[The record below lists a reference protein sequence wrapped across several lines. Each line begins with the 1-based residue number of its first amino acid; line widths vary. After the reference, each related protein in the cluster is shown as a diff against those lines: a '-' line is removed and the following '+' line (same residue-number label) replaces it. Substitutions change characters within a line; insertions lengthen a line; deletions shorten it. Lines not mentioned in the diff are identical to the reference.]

1 MANFYKKLPKNLT
14 EITNSTL
21 TINGPVTVTNEVE
34 VKNDVGNPIPISAAS
49 LPLPA
54 GASTAALQTAGNSI
68 LTDIETE
75 LQAANVSLV
84 SIDSHVDG
92 LEASLVS
99 IDSKLT
105 IKPIKNYYNEILS
118 ISSGSVNTILSKTVS
133 LGSRLKTVQVS
144 GTNIAEYEVLL
155 NGSVIDKQRS
165 NFGTS
170 LNCSF
175 TFENGITLVPADV
188 LLVRVRHDRPSTGN
202 FNAKFIIEE

>member
-34 VKNDVGNPIPISAAS
+34 VKNDAGNPIPVSGTVAVT
-49 LPLPA
+49 
-54 GASTAALQTAGNSI
+54 GVSTLAEQQAQTVLLDSI
-68 LTDIETE
+68 ENE
-75 LQAANVSLV
+75 LQAANLQLT
-84 SIDSHVDG
+84 SIDLHIDSVEG
-92 LEASLVS
+92 LLTS
-99 IDSKLT
+99 IDSKLA
-105 IKPIKNYYNEILS
+105 IQPNLNYYNEITS
-118 ISSGSVNTILSKTVS
+118 VSSGSYVTILSKTVGINS
-133 LGSRLKTVQVS
+133 KLKIVQVS

-170 LNCSF
+170 LNCLF
-175 TFENGITLVPADV
+175 TFENGITLMPADI

>member
-34 VKNDVGNPIPISAAS
+34 VKNDAGNPIPVSGTVAVT
-49 LPLPA
+49 
-54 GASTAALQTAGNSI
+54 GVSTLAEQQAQTVLLDSI
-68 LTDIETE
+68 ENE
-75 LQAANVSLV
+75 LQAANLLLN
-84 SIDSHVDG
+84 SIDLHVDSV
-92 LEASLVS
+92 ESLLTS

-105 IKPIKNYYNEILS
+105 VQPNLNYYNEITS
-118 ISSGSVNTILSKTVS
+118 VSSGSYVTILSKTVGINS
-133 LGSRLKTVQVS
+133 KLKIVQVS

-170 LNCSF
+170 LNCLF
-175 TFENGITLVPADV
+175 TFENGITLMPADI